1 MIETIVIDT
10 NIIIRLFS
18 GDKSCQDII
27 HKKLLLISIIT
38 EIELLSW
45 SQLSESDYSI
55 LSSFLHNCFIIGLT
69 QEIKNEVIHL
79 RKNFALKIP
88 DAIIAATAITK
99 SLPLF
104 SSDDIFKRIPHLN
117 FVHVI

>member
-1 MIETIVIDT
+1 MIATIAIDT
-10 NIIIRLFS
+10 NIVIRYFNGDDICKEIIS
-18 GDKSCQDII
+18 GKIPV
-27 HKKLLLISIIT
+27 LSIIS
-38 EIELLSW
+38 EIELVSW
-45 SQLSESDYSI
+45 PRLHPEEYDS
-55 LSSFLHNCFIIGLT
+55 LSSFLTECFIVNLSP
-69 QEIKNEVIHL
+69 EIKNETITI
-79 RKNFALKIP
+79 RKNHGLKVP

>member
-10 NIIIRLFS
+10 NIIIKLFS
-18 GDKSCQDII
+18 GDKSCQDIV
-27 HKKLLLISIIT
+27 HQKLLLLSFIT

-45 SQLSESDYSI
+45 PTSTSEDES
-55 LSSFLHNCFIIGLT
+55 LLNSFLHDCFITNVTDDIKKAAI
-69 QEIKNEVIHL
+69 EI
-79 RKNFALKIP
+79 RKKYKLKVP
-88 DAIIAATAITK
+88 DAIIAATATTK
-99 SLPLF
+99 NLTLF

>member
-10 NIIIRLFS
+10 NIVIKLFS
-18 GDKSCQDII
+18 GDKSSQDII
-27 HKKLLLISIIT
+27 HQKFLLISFIT

-45 SQLSESDYSI
+45 PQLSESDYSI
-55 LSSFLHNCFIIGLT
+55 LSSFLHDCFIIGFS

-79 RKNFALKIP
+79 RKNFAIKLP

>member
-1 MIETIVIDT
+1 MIETIAIDT
-10 NIIIRLFS
+10 NIIIRAFA
-18 GDKSCQDII
+18 GDEFCINILNGKIAAV
-27 HKKLLLISIIT
+27 SIIT

-45 SQLSESDYSI
+45 PQLSELDY
-55 LSSFLHNCFIIGLT
+55 SSFLHDCFIIGFS

>member
-1 MIETIVIDT
+1 MIETIAIDT
-10 NIIIRLFS
+10 NIIIRAFA
-18 GDKSCQDII
+18 GDEFCIKTLNGKIAVVSV
-27 HKKLLLISIIT
+27 IT

-45 SQLSESDYSI
+45 PQLSESDYSI
-55 LSSFLHNCFIIGLT
+55 LSSFLHDSFIIGLT

-79 RKNFALKIP
+79 RKNFSLKIP
-88 DAIIAATAITK
+88 DAIIAATATTK
-99 SLPLF
+99 NLTLF